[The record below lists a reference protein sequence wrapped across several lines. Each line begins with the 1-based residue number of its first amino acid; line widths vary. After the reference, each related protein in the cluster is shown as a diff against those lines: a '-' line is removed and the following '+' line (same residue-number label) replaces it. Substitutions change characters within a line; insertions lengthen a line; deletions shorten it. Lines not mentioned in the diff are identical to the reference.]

1 MRTFYLC
8 IIATLISIPS
18 FSQQSMEVFLA
29 ETSHDFGK
37 ISEEGGIVT
46 YTFSYYNA
54 GSESV
59 SIERINASCGC
70 TSTEWSTEIV
80 MPGDSG
86 WFIIGYDPDKRPGI
100 IDRTA
105 TIHFTNGTE
114 NYDATVH
121 ITGYVKEK
129 PRSVEDLYPYDLGH
143 VHCSRKMVYYGKI
156 KMGVTAIERLYC
168 YNSSEYAQSF
178 RITEHPLFKN
188 SGEIHLAP
196 GESDTITITFNTKEG
211 LYGVNSGVVNA
222 IINNDTAANK
232 IQLRAEVQED
242 FSYLTLKQHQKA
254 PIIRTEGIWE
264 CGTIEKGDSIT
275 LPFYIYNDGLSP
287 LYIRRIDTGGHFI
300 KAEIKKTKIK
310 AGKKGVVYI
319 TIKSDK
325 LTAQDYQRKLT
336 IITND
341 VLQPEYT
348 QIISFKVI
356 DK

>member
-1 MRTFYLC
+1 M
-8 IIATLISIPS
+8 
-18 FSQQSMEVFLA
+18 
-29 ETSHDFGK
+29 D
-37 ISEEGGIVT
+37 
-46 YTFSYYNA
+46 
-54 GSESV
+54 
-59 SIERINASCGC
+59 
-70 TSTEWSTEIV
+70 
-80 MPGDSG
+80 
-86 WFIIGYDPDKRPGI
+86 
-100 IDRTA
+100 
-105 TIHFTNGTE
+105 
-114 NYDATVH
+114 
-121 ITGYVKEK
+121 
-129 PRSVEDLYPYDLGH
+129 
-143 VHCSRKMVYYGKI
+143 I
-156 KMGVTAIERLYC
+156 KDIWRLYC
-168 YNSSEYAQSF
+168 NKSTEYAQVI

-242 FSYLTLKQHQKA
+242 FSYLTRTAHQTT
-254 PIIRTEGIWE
+254 PIKSTDVIWE
-264 CGTIEKGDSIT
+264 GGTIEQGDSIT
-275 LPFYIYNDGLSP
+275 LPSYRCHDWLSP
-287 LYIRRIDTGGHFI
+287 RYIRRIDTGGHFI
-300 KAEIKKTKIK
+300 KAERKKTKIT

-319 TIKSDK
+319 TTKSEK